1 MSLLHKTCIQ
11 LTLLSSLAVPARPSH
26 AGSSGPST
34 GATTRTVV
42 QTAPSS
48 TAATSVGDAPAS
60 AVITEATRLTALS
73 ANASRSTEPV
83 LVVPSKEAEARSFDP
98 LAEDLSIMSRIIQ
111 KSLADGY
118 LLPEISA
125 MDSLIMNLGMP
136 SRNLGPRLFFP
147 ASRRL
152 KPMYLGGYGALF
164 FLQVDFPLL
173 PPAQKAEAAPA
184 EKVDPVWAETRRAL
198 YKPQAAMLPDGTP
211 PAEPYSEEKVQM
223 LKGRLT
229 EVMRHATNIRV
240 LDPNEWVAIVVRGT
254 LAPGA
259 SQAQYPPDN
268 ADAEP
273 VAVCGR
279 TIVTLRARKADID
292 QFAKGQ
298 LDPAQFEQHLQFATS
313 KQ

>member
-1 MSLLHKTCIQ
+1 
-11 LTLLSSLAVPARPSH
+11 
-26 AGSSGPST
+26 
-34 GATTRTVV
+34 
-42 QTAPSS
+42 
-48 TAATSVGDAPAS
+48 
-60 AVITEATRLTALS
+60 LTALS

-83 LVVPSKEAEARSFDP
+83 LLVPSKEAEAQSFDP
-98 LAEDLSIMSRIIQ
+98 LVEDLSIMSRIIQ

-173 PPAQKAEAAPA
+173 PPPRQAEEAPA

-198 YKPQAAMLPDGTP
+198 YEPRTAMLPNGTP
-211 PAEPYSEEKVQM
+211 PAEPYSEDKVQM
-223 LKGRLT
+223 LRARLT
-229 EVMRHATNIRV
+229 EVMRHATNIRG
-240 LDPNEWVAIVVRGT
+240 LDPDEWVTIVVRGT
-254 LAPGA
+254 LAPGTGQVQHPA
-259 SQAQYPPDN
+259 DN
-268 ADAEP
+268 PDAEP
-273 VAVCGR
+273 VAGCGG
-279 TIVTLRARKADID
+279 TVMTLHARKADVD
-292 QFAKGQ
+292 QFAQGQ
-298 LDPAQFEQHLQFATS
+298 FNPAEFEQHLQFTTS